1 MLDFT
6 NLEQMFVSKRVHR
19 KNDRR
24 WGIRRTPLLFDCLQI
39 NQLCFPVFLL
49 KRVTS
54 AVDIFMNLVH
64 LVWNL
69 FAIHIYIINS

>member
-1 MLDFT
+1 MIEDGEHPFH
-6 NLEQMFVSKRVHR
+6 FFFWIV
-19 KNDRR
+19 
-24 WGIRRTPLLFDCLQI
+24 LLNFRGKHMQI
-39 NQLCFPVFLL
+39 NQFTFFVFLL

-64 LVWNL
+64 LVRNL